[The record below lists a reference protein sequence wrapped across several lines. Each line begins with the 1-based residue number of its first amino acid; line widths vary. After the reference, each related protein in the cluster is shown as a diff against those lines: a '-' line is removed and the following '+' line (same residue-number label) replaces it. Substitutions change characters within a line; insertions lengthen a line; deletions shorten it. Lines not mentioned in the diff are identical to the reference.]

1 MLGVDPSVF
10 KDLQEL
16 TKQLNAALE
25 RKIEIKNNFINI
37 ELDKNMMVVPTTKE
51 EKKESNKKAFRKSGK
66 QP

>member
-37 ELDKNMMVVPTTKE
+37 ELDKNMMVVPATKE
-51 EKKESNKKAFRKSGK
+51 EKKESNKKAFKKSGK